1 LAAPNN
7 PKGAKSDKLWRDAIQ
22 RAVKRRLDGTDE
34 PQALDRLADK
44 LVAKGLEGDIP
55 AIKEIGD
62 RLDGKPAQS
71 IMTDDENGP
80 IKLEITWA
88 KSSES

>member
-22 RAVKRRLDGTDE
+22 RAVKRRLNGEGE
-34 PQALDRLADK
+34 PQALDRLADA
-44 LVAKGLEGDIP
+44 LVTKGLEGDIP

-62 RLDGKPAQS
+62 RLDGKAAQS